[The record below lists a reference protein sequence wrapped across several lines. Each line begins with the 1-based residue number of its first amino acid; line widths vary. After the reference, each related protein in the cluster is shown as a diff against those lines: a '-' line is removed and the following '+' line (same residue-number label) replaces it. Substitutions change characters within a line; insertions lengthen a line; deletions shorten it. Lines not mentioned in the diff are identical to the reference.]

1 VTGLRSAAAALAA
14 AALLVSTLGAC
25 GGTSEAQK
33 EREAKAKEGFSAAA
47 DLNTCSKDAKAASK
61 PYGSSFPKQWPFPQQ
76 SVVFNA
82 EDRAGAG
89 TIVSAVSSA
98 PFKDVLAFMNKD
110 VVAAGF
116 AIKDGETEAHDA
128 EAEWA
133 GNGFHGR
140 WAIRESASCHGDTV
154 IQVLSASD

>member
-1 VTGLRSAAAALAA
+1 MTVRRSVAAALAA
-14 AALLVSTLGAC
+14 AALLGASLSSC
-25 GGTSEAQK
+25 GGKSEAEK

-89 TIVSAVSSA
+89 TIASAVSSA

-110 VVAAGF
+110 VVRAGF
-116 AIKDGETEAHDA
+116 TIKDGETEAHDA
-128 EAEWA
+128 EAEWT

-140 WAIRESASCHGDTV
+140 WAIRESASCPGDTV
-154 IQVLSASD
+154 IQVLSTSD

>member
-25 GGTSEAQK
+25 GGTSEAEK

-47 DLNTCSKDAKAASK
+47 DMKTCTKDAKAVSK

-82 EDRAGAG
+82 EDRSGAG
-89 TIVSAVSSA
+89 TIVTAVSSA
-98 PFKDVLAFMNKD
+98 PFKQVLDFMNKD

-116 AIKDGETEAHDA
+116 TIKDGETEAHDA
-128 EAEWA
+128 EAEWT
-133 GNGFHGR
+133 GNGYSGR
-140 WAIRESASCHGDTV
+140 WAIRESASCPGDTV
-154 IQVLSASD
+154 LQVLSTSH

>member
-1 VTGLRSAAAALAA
+1 VTTVRRAAAALAA
-14 AALLVSTLGAC
+14 AALLGASLSSC
-25 GGTSEAQK
+25 GGKSEAEK

-47 DLNTCSKDAKAASK
+47 DMKTCSKDAKPAAK
-61 PYGSSFPKQWPFPQQ
+61 PYGSSFPKSWPFPQQ
-76 SVVFNA
+76 SIVFNA
-82 EDRAGAG
+82 EDRSGAG
-89 TIVSAVSSA
+89 TIVTAVSSA

-116 AIKDGETEAHDA
+116 KIKDGETEAHDA

-133 GNGFHGR
+133 GHGYTGR

-154 IQVLSASD
+154 IQVLSATR